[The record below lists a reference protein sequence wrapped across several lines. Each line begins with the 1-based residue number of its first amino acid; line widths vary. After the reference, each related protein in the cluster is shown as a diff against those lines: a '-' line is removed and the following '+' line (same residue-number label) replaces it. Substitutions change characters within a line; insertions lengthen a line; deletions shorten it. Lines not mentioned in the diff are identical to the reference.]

1 MKNIAIIYHQSDFDG
16 KLSNEVCRFH
26 LAKLYPEAA
35 IHSYGWDYG
44 QPVPLPIVSQQPPDV
59 GCPTAQGDGLLE
71 WRFWDAIY
79 IVDLSVDELM
89 ARPELRSKI
98 IWIDH
103 HQSSIRKYDGE
114 AIAG

>member
-1 MKNIAIIYHQSDFDG
+1 MNKIAIIFHDADMDG

-26 LAKLYPEAA
+26 LKRLYPDAA

-44 QPVPLPIVSQQPPDV
+44 RPVPLPDIGPPDE
-59 GCPTAQGDGLLE
+59 GTCHPDDPRATAGQLLE

-98 IWIDH
+98 V
-103 HQSSIRKYDGE
+103 
-114 AIAG
+114 

>member
-1 MKNIAIIYHQSDFDG
+1 MKNIAIVFHDADFDG
-16 KLSNEVCRFH
+16 KLSNEVCRHH
-26 LAKLYPEAA
+26 LSRLYPDAA

-44 QPVPLPIVSQQPPDV
+44 RAVPFPNQLP
-59 GCPTAQGDGLLE
+59 E
-71 WRFWDAIY
+71 WNGGNAAPHWGVYDAIY
-79 IVDLSVDELM
+79 IVDLSVDDLM
-89 ARPELRSKI
+89 VRPELRDKI